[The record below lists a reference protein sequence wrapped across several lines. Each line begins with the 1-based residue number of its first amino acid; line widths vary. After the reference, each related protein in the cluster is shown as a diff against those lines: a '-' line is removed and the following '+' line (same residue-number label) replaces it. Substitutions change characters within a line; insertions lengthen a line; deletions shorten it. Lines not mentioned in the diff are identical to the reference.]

1 MSLHTKEEV
10 IRVLSI
16 DLAKR
21 SFHLFGV
28 DNAGRQVLSKKLSRA
43 RLGEFVANLPPCT
56 VAMEACGSAH
66 EWARRF
72 RRYGHEVGLIA
83 PQFVKPF
90 VKSNKNDAADAEAIC
105 EGSSS
110 TRMKPR

>member
-1 MSLHTKEEV
+1 MNEHSKEAV
-10 IRVLSI
+10 IKVLGI

-28 DNAGRQVLSKKLSRA
+28 NDGGQRVLSKKVTRA

-66 EWARRF
+66 YCARTLKILETERQRSEDF
-72 RRYGHEVGLIA
+72 
-83 PQFVKPF
+83 
-90 VKSNKNDAADAEAIC
+90 
-105 EGSSS
+105 
-110 TRMKPR
+110 